1 MAAHNRM
8 AIYLKEF
15 LTGTSFYEWLDA
27 RTLPDKQVTQTEFI
41 LEQQAKVDDTI
52 ASYLFVRSDS
62 LTMSKT
68 NTAVPE
74 ATIHAEHIGG
84 ITQTDVDIPQ
94 GVTILSGRNAT
105 NRTSFLQS
113 IMAVMGSNDVT
124 LKGDADEGHVEL
136 TIDGDTYR
144 RTLRRTN
151 GTITFNGDPY
161 LDDPTLADLFA
172 FLLESNEARR
182 AVVQQ
187 RDLRELIMRPVDTN
201 EIQAEIDRLER
212 QRNEITEELEE
223 LDSVKERLPSL
234 EERKHELETEIEA
247 KREELAAKEDEIA
260 SADADVDETR
270 EEKRELE
277 SRLEDLREL
286 RSDLE
291 SVRSDIDVQE
301 ESIESLKREL
311 ADLETERGKLP
322 DTPMGDHEEL
332 DQEISR
338 LRERKLTLESEVSDL
353 QDIIQFNEEM
363 LEGEDTAVTDAL
375 AAEDDPYEDLTDQLL
390 ESETTVCWTCGSEV
404 EPDRIEDTLDTLRTV
419 RQDQM
424 SEIRDI
430 EDELDELRADK
441 REREKEQRRRESIDG
456 EIADLEGEITQRE
469 TRLDDLREQRDE
481 LSEEV
486 ETVEKEVETLESE
499 DFSEIL
505 DLHKEANQLEFELGQ
520 LESDLDDVT
529 DRIAAFE
536 DRLADEDDLRA
547 EREEI
552 NDALEAQR
560 TRIDRIEQQAVEEFN
575 THMDEV
581 LELLGYENLARI
593 WIERIEKT
601 VKEGRRNVEK
611 TVFELHVVRTTD
623 SGATYE
629 DTIEHLSESER
640 EVTGLTFALAGYLVH
655 DVHETVPVMLLDSL
669 EAIDSDRL
677 ADLVSYFSD
686 YVQFLVVALLPED
699 AQALS
704 DDYTR
709 VTEI

>member
-1 MAAHNRM
+1 
-8 AIYLKEF
+8 
-15 LTGTSFYEWLDA
+15 
-27 RTLPDKQVTQTEFI
+27 
-41 LEQQAKVDDTI
+41 
-52 ASYLFVRSDS
+52 
-62 LTMSKT
+62 MSKT